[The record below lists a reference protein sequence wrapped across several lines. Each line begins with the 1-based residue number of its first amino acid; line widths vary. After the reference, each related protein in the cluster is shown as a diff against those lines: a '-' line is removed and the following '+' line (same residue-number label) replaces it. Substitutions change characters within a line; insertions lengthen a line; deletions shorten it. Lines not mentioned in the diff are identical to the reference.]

1 MLQALYLFLEAC
13 LDGIR
18 NKIDPPAPVESN
30 IYKLTSKERKKQR
43 IDSLPGSLAEALE
56 QMDKSLVAK
65 AALGEHI
72 FNEFKTAKKKEWD
85 SFRTYVSQWELDRYL
100 ERY

>member
-1 MLQALYLFLEAC
+1 MAFAAILEAC
-13 LDGIR
+13 LDGVR

-56 QMDKSLVAK
+56 VFDKSLVSR
-65 AALGEHI
+65 AALGDHI
-72 FNEFKTAKKKEWD
+72 FNEFLSAKTKEWD
-85 SFRTYVSQWELDRYL
+85 AFRTYVSQWEIDKYL